1 MKQAQG
7 LQKKMEEMQAELEKK
22 EFEGAAAG
30 GMVKITINGKF
41 DMQKINI
48 DKSLAGDTE
57 MMEDLI
63 RAAFND
69 AKKKADEAM
78 QGNLSKMTGGL
89 PPGMKLPF

>member
-1 MKQAQG
+1 
-7 LQKKMEEMQAELEKK
+7 MQS
-22 EFEGAAAG
+22 
-30 GMVKITINGKF
+30 
-41 DMQKINI
+41 INI